1 MTAMEHHGLRW
12 ANRWFRLGPRT
23 VKAIGLIAIVVPLLV
38 SAGCGGSG
46 ESAADKAKSKACDAV
61 SDINT
66 QVTTLKGLPRET
78 SSVDTA
84 KTALKQIQTDLQTI
98 STQAET
104 VSGDLKSQL
113 QTADSTFKAQVE
125 TATQSVNSAESL
137 SAAATA
143 VASAGKTLQASYQQA
158 FGSVKC

>member
-1 MTAMEHHGLRW
+1 M
-12 ANRWFRLGPRT
+12 RT
-23 VKAIGLIAIVVPLLV
+23 IGLITVLALAMTA
-38 SAGCGGSG
+38 AGCGGSDQ
-46 ESAADKAKSKACDAV
+46 SAADEAKSKACDAV

-66 QVTTLKGLPRET
+66 QVTTLKGLPLES

-84 KTALKQIQTDLQTI
+84 KTALKQIQTDLKTI

-113 QTADSTFKAQVE
+113 QTADATFKAQVE
-125 TATQSVNSAESL
+125 TAAQSVNSAASL

-143 VASAGKTLQASYQQA
+143 VASAGTTLQASYQQA
-158 FGSVKC
+158 FGDVKC

>member
-1 MTAMEHHGLRW
+1 VTGRITKTTGLV
-12 ANRWFRLGPRT
+12 ALAVT
-23 VKAIGLIAIVVPLLV
+23 LAV

-46 ESAADKAKSKACDAV
+46 QSAADKAKSQACDAV
-61 SDINT
+61 SDINV
-66 QVTTLKGLPRET
+66 QVTTLKGLPLET
-78 SSVDTA
+78 SSVDKA

-113 QTADSTFKAQVE
+113 QAADATFKAQVE
-125 TATQSVNSAESL
+125 TAAQSVNSAASL

-143 VASAGKTLQASYQQA
+143 VASAGTTLQAGYQQA

>member
-1 MTAMEHHGLRW
+1 M
-12 ANRWFRLGPRT
+12 RT
-23 VKAIGLIAIVVPLLV
+23 IGLITVLALAMTA
-38 SAGCGGSG
+38 AGCGGSDQ
-46 ESAADKAKSKACDAV
+46 SAADEAKSKACDAV

-66 QVTTLKGLPRET
+66 QVTTLKGLPLET

-84 KTALKQIQTDLQTI
+84 KTALKQIQTDLKTI

-113 QTADSTFKAQVE
+113 QAADATFKAQVD
-125 TATQSVNSAESL
+125 TAAQSVNSAQSL

-143 VASAGKTLQASYQQA
+143 VASAGTTLQASYQQA
-158 FGSVKC
+158 FGGVKC

>member
-1 MTAMEHHGLRW
+1 M
-12 ANRWFRLGPRT
+12 RT
-23 VKAIGLIAIVVPLLV
+23 IGLIAVLGAMAVA
-38 SAGCGGSG
+38 AGCGGSG
-46 ESAADKAKSKACDAV
+46 QSAADEAKSKACDAV
-61 SDINT
+61 SDINS
-66 QVTTLKGLPRET
+66 QVTTLKGLPLET

-113 QTADSTFKAQVE
+113 QTANATFKTQVQ
-125 TATQSVNSAESL
+125 AAAQSVTSAQSL
-137 SAAATA
+137 TAAATA
-143 VASAGKTLQASYQQA
+143 VSTAGRSLEASYQQA